1 MSDVVKEVEKKTRK
15 KREKKEEKVVSIEV
29 ALWNSANKLRGSVE
43 ASEYKHVVLPLLF
56 LKYANEKYEIQRDKL
71 ISEGMEAFL
80 NEDYAY
86 LKDNVFLVPKEA
98 RWSYLMANAKTPDIT
113 LKIDRAFS
121 LIDAQH
127 NDGLKD
133 ALPVGYF
140 LTLQIDSVRVGSI
153 LDELNKI
160 NLDMDSDVFGRCY
173 EYCLAKFAVTE
184 GKGKG
189 EFYTPKTVVQLL
201 CELIEPYNGIV
212 YDGACGSG
220 GMFVQA
226 MDYVR
231 KHEGSVKDLSIYGQ
245 EYTASTRRLAMLNL
259 AVRGLPGNF
268 GDKPA
273 STFQEDQHSNLKADY
288 ILMNPPFNQKDWR
301 TEQELVND
309 KRWDGY
315 KVPPVSNANYAWIL
329 NAVSKLS
336 DDGVGAVILSNGA
349 LSAGNVGNDEYEIRK
364 QLIENDLLE
373 AIIVLPRNMFYS
385 TDISVSIWIIN
396 KNKDSK
402 LMKSDV
408 DYIVRDRR
416 NEVLFMDLRKMG
428 HIYEKKYIEFTE
440 EDRNYITSYFKAW
453 RTQGEKRNR
462 RGIKYENIKE
472 FCYSATKEEIRKNDY
487 SLVTSKYI
495 EFDKKETINDYD
507 SEMKAIQTDLINLY
521 KEEANS
527 RKEIE
532 EVLEALGYGIKA
544 D

>member
-15 KREKKEEKVVSIEV
+15 KREKKEEKVISIEA

-56 LKYANEKYEIQRDKL
+56 LKYANEKYEIQKAKL
-71 ISEGMEAFL
+71 ISDGMGAFI

-86 LKDNVFLVPKEA
+86 LKDNVFLVPEEA
-98 RWSYLMANAKTPDIT
+98 RWSYLMANAKTSDIT

-140 LTLQIDSVRVGSI
+140 LTLQIDSVRLGSI

-201 CELIEPYNGIV
+201 CELIEPYNGII

-226 MDYVR
+226 MDYVK
-231 KHEGSVKDLSIYGQ
+231 KHEGTVKDLSIYGQ

-268 GDKPA
+268 GNKPA
-273 STFQEDQHSNLKADY
+273 STFQEDQHFDLKADY

-309 KRWDGY
+309 KRWEGY

-336 DDGVGAVILSNGA
+336 DDGVAAIILSNGA

-364 QLIENDLLE
+364 QLIENDLVE
-373 AIIVLPRNMFYS
+373 AILILPSDMFYS
-385 TDISVSIWIIN
+385 TNISVSVWIIN
-396 KNKDSK
+396 KNKNSK

-462 RGIKYENIKE
+462 KGIKYENVKE
-472 FCYSATKEEIRKNDY
+472 FCYSATIEEIRKSDY
-487 SLVTSKYI
+487 LLTPSKYI
-495 EFDKKETINDYD
+495 EVGRDIVNIDFDAEFKKIKTE
-507 SEMKAIQTDLINLY
+507 LIVLY
-521 KEEANS
+521 QEEEKSKKSILKVLKE
-527 RKEIE
+527 
-532 EVLEALGYGIKA
+532 LGYG
-544 D
+544 DE